1 MRKTPPCSEI
11 EREDNKPPNK
21 TDEAS
26 NDIPYLC
33 EIFNKM
39 FTEENMRNIFE
50 IMKFSISSPLPQSL
64 EDMASYNWRNDEN
77 DYQVLFPNEGKISF
91 LRTDE

>member
-11 EREDNKPPNK
+11 EREDNNPSNK
-21 TDEAS
+21 TDEAR

-39 FTEENMRNIFE
+39 FTEENMRSIFE

-64 EDMASYNWRNDEN
+64 ENMASYNWRNDEN
-77 DYQVLFPNEGKISF
+77 DYQVLFPNEGKLSF

>member
-11 EREDNKPPNK
+11 EGEDDKIPK
-21 TDEAS
+21 KIDEAS
-26 NDIPYLC
+26 NDNPYLC
-33 EIFNKM
+33 EIFNKI
-39 FTEENMRNIFE
+39 FTEVNMINIFE

-64 EDMASYNWRNDEN
+64 EDMASYNWKNDEN
-77 DYQVLFPNEGKISF
+77 DYQVLFPNEGKLSF

>member
-1 MRKTPPCSEI
+1 
-11 EREDNKPPNK
+11 
-21 TDEAS
+21 
-26 NDIPYLC
+26 
-33 EIFNKM
+33 M

-77 DYQVLFPNEGKISF
+77 DYQVLFPNEGKLSV